1 VPQTMHIGVTQTESS
16 KCVLN
21 FILSKLARPRVYPLN
36 TVKQIAPKSQI
47 VGILLVDLGLGTQ
60 N

>member
-1 VPQTMHIGVTQTESS
+1 MPQTMHIGVTQTESS

-21 FILSKLARPRVYPLN
+21 FILSKLARPRVPFKYRKTN
-36 TVKQIAPKSQI
+36 RTQI

>member
-1 VPQTMHIGVTQTESS
+1 MPQTMHIGVTQTESS

-21 FILSKLARPRVYPLN
+21 FILSKLLVG
-36 TVKQIAPKSQI
+36 QAPCIPFKYRKTNRTQI